1 MENLA
6 GYKEYTELN
15 VWLKSRELVNLIYT
29 ITTNFPQN
37 EAFGLTVQMRR
48 CAVSIPSNI
57 AEGCGRNHSK
67 DTLQFIYIA
76 RGSVYELETQTYISF
91 DQKYINEETLN
102 IVLDLISVNK
112 KLING
117 FINYF
122 QKKI

>member
-57 AEGCGRNHSK
+57 AESCGRNHS
-67 DTLQFIYIA
+67 FN
-76 RGSVYELETQTYISF
+76 
-91 DQKYINEETLN
+91 QKYINEETLN

>member
-1 MENLA
+1 MENCSN
-6 GYKEYTELN
+6 YKEYTELN

>member
-1 MENLA
+1 MENLT

-37 EAFGLTVQMRR
+37 EAFGLIIQMRR

-57 AEGCGRNHSK
+57 AEGCGRNH
-67 DTLQFIYIA
+67 
-76 RGSVYELETQTYISF
+76 SF

>member
-15 VWLKSRELVNLIYT
+15 VWLKSRELVKLVYT
-29 ITTNFPQN
+29 ITINFPQN
-37 EAFGLTVQMRR
+37 EAFGLIIQMRR

-57 AEGCGRNHSK
+57 VEGCGRNHSK

-76 RGSVYELETQTYISF
+76 RDSVYELETQTYISF

>member
-1 MENLA
+1 MENCSN
-6 GYKEYTELN
+6 YKEYTELN
-15 VWLKSRELVNLIYT
+15 VWLKSRELVNLIYQ

-57 AEGCGRNHSK
+57 AEDCGRNHS
-67 DTLQFIYIA
+67 FN
-76 RGSVYELETQTYISF
+76 
-91 DQKYINEETLN
+91 QKYINEETLN

>member
-37 EAFGLTVQMRR
+37 EAFGLIIQMRR